1 MSVDTV
7 KPGREADPGE
17 AKASKRAQKVR
28 DEGRRGDGVRALI
41 YLAPGMTGFL
51 LFIVLPLIASLV
63 ISFFDWSLFGGGRFI
78 GIENMLSGADPAF
91 WTVMRN
97 TVVFAACYTALNL
110 VISIGLSYW
119 LQRVPE
125 WLSRILRVIFFIPV
139 VTPMVGNALI
149 WRLLLSDHGVVNS
162 ALGVF
167 GIEHIPFLNNPTL
180 AMCSLLMMSLWQGLG
195 YNIVVLTA
203 GLNGLN
209 TSVLEAATIDGCNGV
224 QRFFKVVF
232 PMISPTVFFCTVMT
246 VIGAF
251 KVFAQPY
258 FLTLGG
264 PGESTNTIVLSLYRN
279 GFSFDKLGYA
289 SAMAWVLFV
298 IVMTVTALQFA
309 GQKKWVNYDA

>member
-7 KPGREADPGE
+7 VPDRAAGSEE
-17 AKASKRAQKVR
+17 AKASKRAKKFAR
-28 DEGRRGDGVRALI
+28 TEGRPGDSLRALV
-41 YLAPGMTGFL
+41 YLTPGMTGFL

-78 GIENMLSGADPAF
+78 GIENYKRMLSGADPAF

-125 WLSRILRVIFFIPV
+125 WLSRVLRVIFFIPV

-167 GIEHIPFLNNPTL
+167 GFEHISFLNHPRPRDGI
-180 AMCSLLMMSLWQGLG
+180 A
-195 YNIVVLTA
+195 A
-203 GLNGLN
+203 GDEP
-209 TSVLEAATIDGCNGV
+209 VA
-224 QRFFKVVF
+224 
-232 PMISPTVFFCTVMT
+232 
-246 VIGAF
+246 
-251 KVFAQPY
+251 
-258 FLTLGG
+258 G
-264 PGESTNTIVLSLYRN
+264 PGLQHRQLNACKPQISFTN
-279 GFSFDKLGYA
+279 
-289 SAMAWVLFV
+289 
-298 IVMTVTALQFA
+298 
-309 GQKKWVNYDA
+309 

>member
-1 MSVDTV
+1 MSTDTV
-7 KPGREADPGE
+7 TPRREAPAGAADTGE
-17 AKASKRAQKVR
+17 AKASKRAKKAR
-28 DEGRRGDGVRALI
+28 DAGKRGDGVRALV

-51 LFIVLPLIASLV
+51 LFIVLPLIASLA
-63 ISFFDWSLFGGGRFI
+63 ISFFDWSLFGGGRFV
-78 GIENMLSGADPAF
+78 GIDNYKRMLIGADPAF

-149 WRLLLSDHGVVNS
+149 WRLLLS

-167 GIEHIPFLNNPTL
+167 GIEHIPFLNKPAL
-180 AMCSLLMMSLWQGLG
+180 AMGSLLVMSLWQGRG

-203 GLNGLN
+203 GLNG
-209 TSVLEAATIDGCNGV
+209 CNGV

-232 PMISPTVFFCTVMT
+232 SMISPTVFF
-246 VIGAF
+246 
-251 KVFAQPY
+251 
-258 FLTLGG
+258 
-264 PGESTNTIVLSLYRN
+264 
-279 GFSFDKLGYA
+279 
-289 SAMAWVLFV
+289 
-298 IVMTVTALQFA
+298 
-309 GQKKWVNYDA
+309 